1 MAQSATVGLATIPS
15 EILSYVFAE
24 SPRSSLKALAATC
37 RRFRTATAPLRF
49 PVLYLSCHPLD
60 LEAFNYIA
68 ADPVLLS
75 GVRELVI
82 DDTTLAPSLLDWET
96 YRVCAEVRSRDR
108 YPKENGRGPEWPDRV
123 PMAWWQPYFGDAWPV
138 TGSRWGGDDSFRK
151 CYRLFKETCEA
162 HHENRLARADIAA
175 LHAALP
181 GMTALKSISLSN
193 RTADDD
199 PPTGAQSKHSSSPT
213 VKAWRRL
220 GAELRQR
227 PPFPPRC
234 DWRQGRTFPS
244 ERNDAFFDDILM
256 LDWLHDEL
264 QIVSDSRDPT
274 LRTKKGEDAWIR
286 DPDDDYRRLHHLAW
300 PKVNMIAREARGLR
314 VVMEAFSH
322 PLAKCRVEAFRV
334 DASHDLPMSKPS
346 LPIRVLLR
354 DPSPFYQVFSTA
366 LCGLTALRKLHL
378 VLGDN
383 ENIYRGRR
391 RGRGIRYKELSE
403 MLAMV
408 PSSLEELVLET
419 HDLPTIALLP
429 KQHTFKG
436 LKKLELHCGSLL
448 PHMLS
453 EFLRRHSATM
463 EAVAVR
469 YCHDNID
476 PFEEWP
482 RDLNGRVIGKRRT
495 WDHLVAEILELQRNG
510 VTRLKNA
517 ELEYVIDTSTRS
529 LDSRHSTPEDSYFSD
544 YYYSVKSW
552 VMGRDEDLVPIHMGR
567 GSKTFICRCSY
578 QKLRMECHHLRAW
591 VTTS

>member
-1 MAQSATVGLATIPS
+1 MAQSATVGLATMPS
-15 EILSYVFAE
+15 ELLSYVFAE

-49 PVLYLSCHPLD
+49 PVLYISCHPLD

-82 DDTTLAPSLLDWET
+82 DDTMLAPSRLGDLPRLCRGEEQGLV
-96 YRVCAEVRSRDR
+96 RV
-108 YPKENGRGPEWPDRV
+108 
-123 PMAWWQPYFGDAWPV
+123 
-138 TGSRWGGDDSFRK
+138 GGEDSFRK

-181 GMTALKSISLSN
+181 GMTALKSIALSN

-234 DWRQGRTFPS
+234 DWRQGRTFP
-244 ERNDAFFDDILM
+244 
-256 LDWLHDEL
+256 
-264 QIVSDSRDPT
+264 
-274 LRTKKGEDAWIR
+274 KKGEDAWIR

-334 DASHDLPMSKPS
+334 DASHDLPMSKPG

-354 DPSPFYQVFSTA
+354 DASPFYQVFSTA

-429 KQHTFKG
+429 KQHAFKG

-463 EAVAVR
+463 EGVAVR

-482 RDLNGRVIGKRRT
+482 RDLSGRVIGKGRT

-510 VTRLKNA
+510 VTRLKHA
-517 ELEYVIDTSTRS
+517 ELEHVVDTSTRS
-529 LDSRHSTPEDSYFSD
+529 LESRNSTPEDSYFSD

-552 VMGRDEDLVPIHMGR
+552 VMGRDEDLVPIHTGR

-578 QKLRMECHHLRAW
+578 QKLSMECHHLGAW
-591 VTTS
+591 VTTG